1 MDHPE
6 KRIEA
11 APARRGVL
19 ASLVMGLG
27 LILGYG
33 MGAFHFFRYLVPLN
47 STSKRREM
55 FVGTLDSFPL
65 GTSLQVR
72 DPRGQPVAITRTS
85 NDPNNAAAGFK
96 ALSST
101 CPHLG
106 CQVHWQPG
114 TQSFYC
120 PCHNGRFD
128 KDGIATEGPPARE
141 GKNLHT
147 YDIRVDS
154 RSGWVML
161 MVPTEADSHG

>member
-1 MDHPE
+1 MEHTDSVGDSGTS
-6 KRIEA
+6 
-11 APARRGVL
+11 RRGVL
-19 ASLVMGLG
+19 ATLVMSLG

-33 MGAFHFFRYLVPLN
+33 LGAFHFFRYLVPLSSRN
-47 STSKRREM
+47 KKREM
-55 FVGTLDSFPL
+55 FVGTLDSIPV

-72 DPRGQPVAITRTS
+72 DPRGQPVAVTRTS
-85 NDPNNAAAGFK
+85 NDANDPAAGFK

-114 TQSFYC
+114 TQSFFC

-147 YDIRVDS
+147 FDIRVDS

-161 MVPTEADSHG
+161 MVPAEDDGHG